1 MSLVEVMVAILLL
14 GIILSAAASSLIQ
27 FGKTA
32 AQNERRVQST
42 ALMNRLQEELQG
54 VPWQD
59 AAIYEE
65 DLDALLADGLEGLTK
80 DDATGRWEFDGEEVV
95 VLDGPGTGDRRP
107 GVPSATRDLDGAPYD
122 VDGRSYDVVKLV
134 TWSDPVAGVKRF
146 TSIASWTLYDRTY
159 EERFLSERAA
169 TSTEAGD
176 PERPRVIQ
184 FDVGPSPMLLETVS
198 PLKPAQNSGD
208 IRILVRFSEGVSTAK
223 LQYTAYVWQEVA
235 PVDGEPQYE
244 RIAETR
250 APTLEPKLSDGTGK
264 YLTFEWTIA
273 AGTETFE
280 GGTSEFRV
288 VGDPGA
294 EVESRGIT
302 TMSFLGDGS
311 SDPDAPTPG
320 EPVDV
325 NGVGFSPT
333 EVCVDNRGL
342 LTKTV
347 TIDAIV
353 DGLGPENHQ
362 VTLDL
367 NNGSETITR
376 SMAPVA
382 PDTFGPVDAKFRVVL
397 AQGENYGWALT
408 GKDSVVVTNAL
419 AEASRPSDGDGALGA
434 SAWSSNTLRVYP
446 HNSSRCS

>member
-54 VPWQD
+54 VPWED

-65 DLDALLADGLEGLTK
+65 DLDALLAGGLEGLTR
-80 DDATGRWEFDGEEVV
+80 DATGRWDFEGEEVV
-95 VLDGPGTGDRRP
+95 VLEGPGVGDRRP
-107 GVPSATRDLDGAPYD
+107 GVPSATRDLDGSPYE

-146 TSIASWTLYDRTY
+146 ITIVRWTLYDRAY

-184 FDVGPSPMLLETVS
+184 FDAGPSPMLLVDEGA
-198 PLKPAQNSGD
+198 LKPAQNDHD
-208 IRILVRFSEGVSTAK
+208 IRVHVRFSEGVSTAE
-223 LQYTAYVWQEVA
+223 LQYTAFEWRNVA
-235 PVDGEPQYE
+235 LEGEEPQYE
-244 RIAETR
+244 RSVETR
-250 APTLEPKLSDGTGK
+250 LLTLEPKLPDGMGK
-264 YLTFEWTIA
+264 SLTFERTILA
-273 AGTETFE
+273 KSETFE
-280 GGTSEFRV
+280 VGTAEFRV
-288 VGDPGA
+288 VGDPGGD
-294 EVESRGIT
+294 VESRGVT

-311 SDPDAPTPG
+311 GDPNAPVPG
-320 EPVDV
+320 APVDISS
-325 NGVGFSPT
+325 VGFSPT

-342 LTKTV
+342 LAKTV
-347 TIDAIV
+347 TIDALV
-353 DGLGPENHQ
+353 DGLKPGEHR

-382 PDTFGPVDAKFRVVL
+382 LDTFGTVDAKFRVVL
-397 AQGENYGWALT
+397 AQGEDYGWALT

-419 AEASRPSDGDGALGA
+419 AEASRTTDGDGALGA
-434 SAWSSNTLRVYP
+434 SAWSTNTLRVYP